1 MQRLAR
7 NWLGSQFGLSDEGHG
22 PAALSAFPRATLA
35 SPNRTTIAFVPSVQG
50 ISENV
55 IAGLL
60 GLLILAGATWG
71 VSHVDAPIALW
82 AVFVIGVGLGL
93 LGFVAG
99 RAPHH
104 GDDLLG
110 YQADLLG
117 EAVLAL
123 RDLVAG
129 KLNVPFED
137 FMERG
142 VLAPARF
149 GLSVE
154 RNEEIRLSVLV
165 PDGDTLRMIFESGH
179 SLGRKDDFS
188 LPRASLAGHALETGE
203 LQWTNDVDN
212 DQRWYPHPKAS
223 AERGYGSLAS
233 TPIVVGDDAVGVLN
247 VVSSAK
253 GAFLKGD
260 LTYVELLG
268 GFIGLAWA
276 LNDGSGAL
284 HRLASSEESKASE
297 RKGT

>member
-1 MQRLAR
+1 MRLKASPR
-7 NWLGSQFGLSDEGHG
+7 
-22 PAALSAFPRATLA
+22 SARATA
-35 SPNRTTIAFVPSVQG
+35 RVPKPNYYGFVPSPRAV
-50 ISENV
+50 SENV
-55 IAGLL
+55 VAGLI
-60 GLLILAGATWG
+60 GVGILAGAAWG
-71 VSHVDAPIALW
+71 VSHVDAPIPLW
-82 AVFVIGVGLGL
+82 AALVAAVCVAA
-93 LGFVAG
+93 LGFASGQVF
-99 RAPHH
+99 RY
-104 GDDLLG
+104 GDDLPG
-110 YQADLLG
+110 YQSNLLN
-117 EAVLAL
+117 EAMLAL

-154 RNEEIRLSVLV
+154 RNEEIRLSVLI
-165 PDGDTLRMIFESGH
+165 PESEGENFKMLFESGH
-179 SLGRKDDFS
+179 TLGRKADFS
-188 LPRASLAGHALETGE
+188 LPKASLAGHALETGE
-203 LQWTNDVDN
+203 LQWTNEVEKDK
-212 DQRWYPHPKAS
+212 RWHPHPKAS
-223 AERGYGSLAS
+223 AERGYHSLAS
-233 TPIVVGDDAVGVLN
+233 MPIVVGDDAVGVLN

-284 HRLASSEESKASE
+284 HRLVSSQEPMAPE

>member
-1 MQRLAR
+1 M
-7 NWLGSQFGLSDEGHG
+7 SK
-22 PAALSAFPRATLA
+22 ATTHVPKA
-35 SPNRTTIAFVPSVQG
+35 NYHDFVPSVRG
-50 ISENV
+50 VSENV
-55 IAGLL
+55 VAGLIGL
-60 GLLILAGATWG
+60 GILAGVAWG
-71 VSHVDAPIALW
+71 ISHVDAPVALW
-82 AVFVIGVGLGL
+82 VVLVIAVCSGT

-99 RAPHH
+99 RVYRY

-110 YQADLLG
+110 YQSDLLG

-129 KLNVPFED
+129 KLNVSFED

-142 VLAPARF
+142 VLAPAMF

-154 RNEEIRLSVLV
+154 RKEEIRLSVLV
-165 PDGDTLRMIFESGH
+165 PESGGEYFRMLFESGH
-179 SLGRKDDFS
+179 SLGRKDDFR

-203 LQWTNDVDN
+203 LQWTNDVEKDK
-212 DQRWYPHPKAS
+212 RWHPHPKAS
-223 AERGYGSLAS
+223 AERGYHSLAS
-233 TPIVVGDDAVGVLN
+233 MPIVVGDDTVGVLN
-247 VVSSAK
+247 VISSAR

-284 HRLASSEESKASE
+284 HRLVSSQELKASE

>member
-1 MQRLAR
+1 M
-7 NWLGSQFGLSDEGHG
+7 
-22 PAALSAFPRATLA
+22 
-35 SPNRTTIAFVPSVQG
+35 QG

-55 IAGLL
+55 VAGLI
-60 GLLILAGATWG
+60 GIGVLAAAAWG

-82 AVFVIGVGLGL
+82 AVLLIAACLGA
-93 LGFVAG
+93 LGFAAG
-99 RAPHH
+99 RVSRY

-110 YQADLLG
+110 YQSDLLG

-154 RNEEIRLSVLV
+154 RKEEIRLSVLI
-165 PDGDTLRMIFESGH
+165 PESDGEHFKMLFESGH

-188 LPRASLAGHALETGE
+188 LPKASLAGHALETGE
-203 LQWTNDVDN
+203 LQWTNDVEKDK
-212 DQRWYPHPKAS
+212 RWHLHPKAS
-223 AERGYGSLAS
+223 AERGYHSLAS
-233 TPIVVGDDAVGVLN
+233 MPIVVGDDAVGVLN

-284 HRLASSEESKASE
+284 HRLVSSKESTASA